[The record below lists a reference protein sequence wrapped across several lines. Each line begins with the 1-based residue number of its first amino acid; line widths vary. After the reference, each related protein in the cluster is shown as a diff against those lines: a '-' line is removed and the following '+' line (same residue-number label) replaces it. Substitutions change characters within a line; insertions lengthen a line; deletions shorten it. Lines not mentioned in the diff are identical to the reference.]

1 MASSSSSGQM
11 THPQAAVGASPCRY
25 RVGSRVLMVSER
37 RRDDKFQWVEA
48 EVYKIEPAEGGTRV
62 CIREVGGMN
71 EEFEPVVVPHTTA
84 AFQQLPDLYAGGH
97 GFHYFDHT
105 PPQHLIPLQTVD
117 EADAERFCVDPS
129 IKPRDAE
136 DPLSLL
142 FLPPSFMPPLPTDII
157 TTTLLPLCGGRE
169 TLALKLKST
178 LCCTSTEVGN
188 AIGSAA
194 VSAIDSIIE
203 TNGLTCV
210 IGYTPLRRS
219 TGVRRPFRLIRLDYL
234 MVTGGDWTGSVPVLR
249 FAKSCGRVQSLPIDL
264 TNDDLQEV
272 GSKAIIDSRPEAIRQ
287 YALFSHRLGD
297 RMRLRREM
305 MGEYVVTVHTRQT
318 VPAEYRD
325 RFDAADPPCRY
336 NGDDFG
342 SFTGLVI
349 LWLAVLSS
357 REVSYRSYSRYSAGY
372 RRIGGLIDQQS
383 PLWGGC
389 RTVYGFSGRLVILC
403 GDREGDDF
411 AACIR
416 MFKYSGGSA
425 RIIMTEWHD
434 VWASISLHTTEAPQG
449 CGSGPAAFQ
458 RAVAIARNKLG
469 DAITL
474 LPKVNEAITTA
485 GGLTEMESDS
495 GTHDIGSG

>member
-1 MASSSSSGQM
+1 M
-11 THPQAAVGASPCRY
+11 
-25 RVGSRVLMVSER
+25 
-37 RRDDKFQWVEA
+37 
-48 EVYKIEPAEGGTRV
+48 

-105 PPQHLIPLQTVD
+105 PPQHLVPLQTVD

-203 TNGLTCV
+203 KNGLTGA
-210 IGYTPLRRS
+210 IGYAPLRRHLPPQLGQS
-219 TGVRRPFRLIRLDYL
+219 MDVCRPFQLIRLHYL
-234 MVTGGDWTGSVPVLR
+234 MVTGGDWQGNVPVLR
-249 FAKSCGRVQSLPIDL
+249 LAKSCGRVQQLPIEL
-264 TNDDLQEV
+264 TEDDLHHV
-272 GSKAIIDSRPEAIRQ
+272 GSKAVIDGRPETIRQ

-297 RMRLRREM
+297 NMQLTRNANGRDELGGLEMRARYAGTLQVRCTARF
-305 MGEYVVTVHTRQT
+305 GTNDRVCEYDGGLYDGFRGLIIKRCGTAQGGTHTQDGNLLFCSCLPSMAFGSSRL
-318 VPAEYRD
+318 VSNRFHRHGSAEYH
-325 RFDAADPPCRY
+325 
-336 NGDDFG
+336 
-342 SFTGLVI
+342 
-349 LWLAVLSS
+349 
-357 REVSYRSYSRYSAGY
+357 
-372 RRIGGLIDQQS
+372 RIGVLFDQKP
-383 PLWGGC
+383 PLWDC
-389 RTVYGFSGRLVILC
+389 RTIGYYVPSPYGDIPRRFVILC
-403 GDREGDDF
+403 GDEEGDDF
-411 AACIR
+411 LAFIE
-416 MFKYSGGSA
+416 
-425 RIIMTEWHD
+425 MTKD
-434 VWASISLHTTEAPQG
+434 PYGTADMYLYTTEAPQSG
-449 CGSGPAAFQ
+449 VGGAGSPLT
-458 RAVAIARNKLG
+458 VSIAHNKMG

-474 LPKVNEAITTA
+474 LPDVDEASNTA
-485 GGLTEMESDS
+485 VAAV
-495 GTHDIGSG
+495 